1 MDGDPR
7 NSTTTRYL
15 DLVRRNLTENQE
27 VYVEAHGIEKNS
39 GAVRYILEVE
49 KTRLKRVTLG
59 GFSPT
64 IRDILQAS
72 RSQCEEVEALELK
85 SHYTDGSAEN
95 GVLTIMARV
104 FPHIRKLRLEMWR
117 LPSASHVVH
126 LANITDLALK
136 NLSPFTADD
145 MRNFFNVLKRAKH
158 LTSFTLVS
166 MECGSN
172 PNLSG
177 DVVWS
182 TEVELHSLKR
192 FEVKVEHT
200 GLLLALLGPL
210 RFHGE
215 MERVVV
221 ATYDDRRSELNGR
234 VMSAMTMAF
243 SHLSAPETMKMAMET
258 YTDSNEEMVEL
269 LSCQAGWVDR
279 RDHHFLPS
287 HSSIQI
293 PGF

>member
-1 MDGDPR
+1 
-7 NSTTTRYL
+7 
-15 DLVRRNLTENQE
+15 
-27 VYVEAHGIEKNS
+27 
-39 GAVRYILEVE
+39 
-49 KTRLKRVTLG
+49 
-59 GFSPT
+59 
-64 IRDILQAS
+64 
-72 RSQCEEVEALELK
+72 
-85 SHYTDGSAEN
+85 
-95 GVLTIMARV
+95 MARV